1 MNGVYI
7 KFLRCVIWIVECEKF
22 SGGLYIRVVE
32 KKVFK
37 LSGENQYYVYIN
49 FKSNK
54 VCFTFVRLLF
64 LLKDVN
70 AYVVNETVLFQYYI
84 TLGEEKVEFKVIF
97 YGNS

>member
-7 KFLRCVIWIVECEKF
+7 KVLWCVIWIVECEKF
-22 SGGLYIRVVE
+22 SGGLYISVVE

-37 LSGENQYYVYIN
+37 LSGENQYYLYIN

-54 VCFTFVRLLF
+54 VCLMFVRFLF

-70 AYVVNETVLFQYYI
+70 VCVVNEMVLFQYYI
-84 TLGEEKVEFKVIF
+84 MFGEEKVEFKVIF